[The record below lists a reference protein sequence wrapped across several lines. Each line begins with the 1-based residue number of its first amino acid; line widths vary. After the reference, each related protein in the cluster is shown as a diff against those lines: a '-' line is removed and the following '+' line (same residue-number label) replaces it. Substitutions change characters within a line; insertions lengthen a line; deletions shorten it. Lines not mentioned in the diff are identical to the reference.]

1 MRTLNGAQTAPSG
14 EFVVTQF
21 FEDGS
26 SEIVA
31 KFVSP
36 DEALAI
42 VHRCMHG
49 RSAVKITVTDSVDQ
63 LYAEWDN
70 ITKKMLHQGE
80 DHDEES

>member
-1 MRTLNGAQTAPSG
+1 MRTLNGARTAPSG

-26 SEIVA
+26 SEIVT

-42 VHRCMHG
+42 VHRCMQDK
-49 RSAVKITVTDSVDQ
+49 SVVKIIVTDSADQ
-63 LYAEWDN
+63 LHAEWDN
-70 ITKKMLHQGE
+70 ITKKIGSE
-80 DHDEES
+80 P